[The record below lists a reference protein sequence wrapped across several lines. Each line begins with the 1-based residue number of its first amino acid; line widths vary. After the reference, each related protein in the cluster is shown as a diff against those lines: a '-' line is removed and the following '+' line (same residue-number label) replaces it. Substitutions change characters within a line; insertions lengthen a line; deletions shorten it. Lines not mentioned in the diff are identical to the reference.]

1 MNADVNQEKIQPT
14 NPKSKELTDDQLFEY
29 FDEKI
34 SNLDI
39 KPGSI
44 IEGRVIEVNKDY
56 VVVDSELK
64 SESIVPRFEFALD
77 ESEKAL
83 EEGNVYD
90 LFLEAVENGY
100 GETCL
105 SREKARKA
113 VEWRNIE
120 EAYENGSPTL
130 GVIVERVKGG
140 FSIMVNTVKGFL
152 PGSQVDVRPM
162 KQQDSLVGQEMEF
175 KIVKIDKKR
184 NNIVVSR
191 RSILEEQGSEDR
203 QKLLDTLSVGLS
215 VKGIVK
221 NLTDYGAFVDLGG
234 IDGLL
239 HITDMSWKRIKHP
252 SDMIQIGDEID
263 VKILSYDREKK
274 RVSLG
279 LKQLAEDPWEDLQEK
294 YPLQSKVFGKVT
306 NITEYGCF
314 VEITNAIEGLVHMSE
329 MDWTNKNVKPSNL
342 VHVGDEVEVMIL
354 DIDKDK
360 RRISLGLKQCQ
371 LNPWEEFANNH
382 RKDDII
388 KGKIKTIT
396 DFGVFIGL
404 DGGIDGLI
412 HTTDLSWVEPG
423 EKVIRQLKKG
433 EEIEAIVLSIDPER
447 ERVSLGAK
455 QITSDPFADFCEQTP
470 RNTKISV
477 TVKSIDG
484 KNVIVKVNDLID
496 GVIRLEECPDSVKE
510 GDSLEAYV
518 TLHESRNYLLP
529 LSMSKG
535 PAVDHAK
542 KEYEKMEFDKSS
554 DSGSIGDMIK
564 RKLSSD
570 DGSDNS

>member
-1 MNADVNQEKIQPT
+1 M
-14 NPKSKELTDDQLFEY
+14 
-29 FDEKI
+29 
-34 SNLDI
+34 
-39 KPGSI
+39 
-44 IEGRVIEVNKDY
+44 
-56 VVVDSELK
+56 DS
-64 SESIVPRFEFALD
+64 
-77 ESEKAL
+77 
-83 EEGNVYD
+83 
-90 LFLEAVENGY
+90 
-100 GETCL
+100 
-105 SREKARKA
+105 
-113 VEWRNIE
+113 
-120 EAYENGSPTL
+120 
-130 GVIVERVKGG
+130 
-140 FSIMVNTVKGFL
+140 
-152 PGSQVDVRPM
+152 
-162 KQQDSLVGQEMEF
+162 
-175 KIVKIDKKR
+175 
-184 NNIVVSR
+184 
-191 RSILEEQGSEDR
+191 
-203 QKLLDTLSVGLS
+203 LSVGLT

-252 SDMIQIGDEID
+252 SELIQIGDEID
-263 VKILSYDREKK
+263 VKVLSYDRDKK

-279 LKQLAEDPWEDLQEK
+279 LKQLAEDPWEDLQDQ
-294 YPLQSKVFGKVT
+294 YPLNSKVFGKVT

-371 LNPWEEFANNH
+371 MNPWEEFANNH

-412 HTTDLSWVEPG
+412 HSTDLSWTESG
-423 EKVIRQLKKG
+423 EKVIRQMKKG

-470 RNTKISV
+470 RNTKITV
-477 TVKSIDG
+477 TVTEVDG
-484 KNVIVKVNDLID
+484 KNVIVKVNDAIN
-496 GVIRLEECPDSVKE
+496 GVIRAEECPSDVKE

-529 LSMSKG
+529 LSMSK
-535 PAVDHAK
+535 ATSTHHVK
-542 KEYEKMEFDKSS
+542 KEYDKMEAEKGTDL
-554 DSGSIGDMIK
+554 GSLGDMIK
-564 RKLSSD
+564 KKLS
-570 DGSDNS
+570 DGE

>member
-1 MNADVNQEKIQPT
+1 MTAESTQPTENKSETNSSMTDEQLVALFEEKIGH
-14 NPKSKELTDDQLFEY
+14 
-29 FDEKI
+29 
-34 SNLDI
+34 LDI
-39 KPGSI
+39 KHGNI
-44 IEGRVIEVNKDY
+44 ISGQIIEVNKDY
-56 VVVDSELK
+56 IVVDSELK
-64 SESIVPRFEFALD
+64 SESIVPRFEFEAD
-77 ESEKAL
+77 EAEKPLAV
-83 EEGNVYD
+83 GDHYD
-90 LFLEAVENGY
+90 LYLESVENGY

-105 SREKARKA
+105 SRDKARKA
-113 VEWRNIE
+113 VEWRDIE
-120 EAYENGSPTL
+120 AAYDAGKPVL
-130 GVIVERVKGG
+130 GRITDRVKGG
-140 FSIMVNTVKGFL
+140 FSIIVNSVKGFL
-152 PGSQVDVRPM
+152 PGSQVDVKPM
-162 KQQDSLVGQEMEF
+162 KNQDFLVGQEMEF
-175 KIVKIDKKR
+175 KVVKIDKKR

-191 RSILEEQGSEDR
+191 RSILEEQGSEER
-203 QKLLDTLSVGLS
+203 TKLLDSLAVGIT

-252 SDMIQIGDEID
+252 SELIQIGDEID
-263 VKILSYDREKK
+263 VKVLSFDREKK

-279 LKQLAEDPWEDLQEK
+279 LKQLAEDPWEDLQEQ
-294 YPLQSKVFGKVT
+294 YPLNSKVFGKVT

-354 DIDKDK
+354 DIDKNK

-371 LNPWEEFANNH
+371 MNPWAEFANNH
-382 RKDDII
+382 QKDDII

-412 HTTDLSWVEPG
+412 HATDLSWTEPG
-423 EKVIRQLKKG
+423 EQMIRQMKKG

-470 RNTKISV
+470 RNTKITV
-477 TVKSIDG
+477 TVRSVEG
-484 KNVIVKVNDLID
+484 NNVIVKVNDQIN
-496 GVIRLEECPDSVKE
+496 GIIRSDECPANVKE
-510 GDSLEAYV
+510 GDSLDAYV

-529 LSMSKG
+529 LSMSKSSSSHH
-535 PAVDHAK
+535 VK
-542 KEYEKMEFDKSS
+542 QEYDKMQASRDV
-554 DSGSIGDMIK
+554 DSGSIGDII
-564 RKLSSD
+564 
-570 DGSDNS
+570 

>member
-1 MNADVNQEKIQPT
+1 MNAETNNNQQETQST
-14 NPKSKELTDDQLFEY
+14 DLPKTPSTDEQLFEY

-34 SNLDI
+34 SALEVRA
-39 KPGSI
+39 GSI
-44 IEGRVIEVNKDY
+44 IRGEVIEVKKDH

-64 SESIVPRFEFALD
+64 SESIVPRFEFVAD
-77 ESEKAL
+77 ENEKPI
-83 EEGNVYD
+83 EVGDFYD
-90 LFLEAVENGY
+90 LYLEAVENGY

-105 SREKARKA
+105 SRDKARKA
-113 VEWRNIE
+113 VEWKNIE
-120 EAYENGSPTL
+120 DAFETGAPIL
-130 GVIVERVKGG
+130 GTITDRVKGG
-140 FSIMVNTVKGFL
+140 FSIIVSTVKGFL

-162 KQQDSLVGQEMEF
+162 KHQDSLLGQEMEF

-203 QKLLDTLSVGLS
+203 QKLLDNLSVGLS

-239 HITDMSWKRIKHP
+239 HITDMSWKRVKHP
-252 SDMIQIGDEID
+252 SELIQIGDEID
-263 VKILSYDREKK
+263 VKVLSYDKDKK

-294 YPLQSKVFGKVT
+294 YPLNSKVFGRVT

-423 EKVIRQLKKG
+423 ERVIRQMKKG

-470 RNTKISV
+470 KNTKISV

-484 KNVIVKVNDLID
+484 KSVIVKVNDKID
-496 GVIRLEECPDSVKE
+496 GVVRLEECPESVKE
-510 GDSLEAYV
+510 GDTLEAYV

-529 LSMSKG
+529 LSMTKG
-535 PAVDHAK
+535 SSVDHAK
-542 KEYEKMEFDKSS
+542 KEFDRMESEKGS
-554 DSGSIGDMIK
+554 DSGSLGDLIK

-570 DGSDNS
+570 DS

>member
-1 MNADVNQEKIQPT
+1 MNAETNNNQQETQST
-14 NPKSKELTDDQLFEY
+14 DLPKTPSTDEQLFEY

-34 SNLDI
+34 SALEVRA
-39 KPGSI
+39 GSI
-44 IEGRVIEVNKDY
+44 IRGEVIEVKKDH

-64 SESIVPRFEFALD
+64 SESIVPRFEFVAD
-77 ESEKAL
+77 ENEKPI
-83 EEGNVYD
+83 EVGDFYD
-90 LFLEAVENGY
+90 LYLEAVENGY

-105 SREKARKA
+105 SRDKARKA
-113 VEWRNIE
+113 VEWKNIE
-120 EAYENGSPTL
+120 DAFETGAPIL
-130 GVIVERVKGG
+130 GTITDRVKGG
-140 FSIMVNTVKGFL
+140 FSIIVSTVKGFL

-162 KQQDSLVGQEMEF
+162 KHQDSLVGQEMEF

-203 QKLLDTLSVGLS
+203 QKLLDNLSVGLS

-239 HITDMSWKRIKHP
+239 HITDMSWKRVKHP
-252 SDMIQIGDEID
+252 SELIQIGDEID
-263 VKILSYDREKK
+263 VKVLSYDKDKK

-294 YPLQSKVFGKVT
+294 YPLNSKVFGRVT

-423 EKVIRQLKKG
+423 ERVIRQMKKG

-470 RNTKISV
+470 KNTKISV

-484 KNVIVKVNDLID
+484 KSVIVKVNDKID
-496 GVIRLEECPDSVKE
+496 GVVRLEECPESVKE
-510 GDSLEAYV
+510 GDTLEAYV

-529 LSMSKG
+529 LSMTKG
-535 PAVDHAK
+535 SSVDHAK
-542 KEYEKMEFDKSS
+542 KEFDRMESEKGS
-554 DSGSIGDMIK
+554 DSGSLGDLIK

-570 DGSDNS
+570 DS

>member
-1 MNADVNQEKIQPT
+1 MNADANTQKETNQVNLSDEQLVTLFEEKIGQ
-14 NPKSKELTDDQLFEY
+14 
-29 FDEKI
+29 
-34 SNLDI
+34 LDI
-39 KPGSI
+39 KHGNI
-44 IEGRVIEVNKDY
+44 MNCAIVEVHKDY

-64 SESIVPRFEFALD
+64 SESIVPRFEFELD
-77 ESEKAL
+77 EEEKPL
-83 EEGNVYD
+83 EVGDHYD
-90 LFLEAVENGY
+90 LYLEAVENGY

-120 EAYENGSPTL
+120 EAFEAGSPVV
-130 GVIVERVKGG
+130 GVITDRVKGG
-140 FSIMVNTVKGFL
+140 FSIIVNTVKGFL
-152 PGSQVDVRPM
+152 PGSQVDVKPM
-162 KQQDSLVGQEMEF
+162 KHQDSLVGQEMEF

-191 RSILEEQGSEDR
+191 RSILEDQGSEDR
-203 QKLLDTLSVGLS
+203 QKLLDSLSVGLT

-252 SDMIQIGDEID
+252 SELIQIGDEIE
-263 VKILSYDREKK
+263 VKVLSYDKEKK

-279 LKQLAEDPWEDLQEK
+279 LKQLAEDPWEDLQDK
-294 YPLQSKVFGKVT
+294 YPLNSKVFGKVT

-371 LNPWEEFANNH
+371 MNPWQEFANNH
-382 RKDDII
+382 RKDDLI

-412 HTTDLSWVEPG
+412 HSTDLSWTEPG
-423 EKVIRQLKKG
+423 EKIIRQLKKG
-433 EEIEAIVLSIDPER
+433 EEIEAVVLSIDSER
-447 ERVSLGAK
+447 DRVSLGAK

-477 TVKSIDG
+477 AVKQIDG
-484 KNVIVKVNDLID
+484 KQVIVKVNDKID
-496 GVIRLEECPDSVKE
+496 GVLRAEECPADVKE
-510 GDSLEAYV
+510 GDTLEAYV

-535 PAVDHAK
+535 PAVNHVK
-542 KEYEKMEFDKSS
+542 KEYEKMEADSQADASS
-554 DSGSIGDMIK
+554 LGDLIK

-570 DGSDNS
+570 DTEN

>member
-1 MNADVNQEKIQPT
+1 MNAESTQPTPKTEKTNSSLTDEQLVALFEEKIGH
-14 NPKSKELTDDQLFEY
+14 
-29 FDEKI
+29 
-34 SNLDI
+34 LDI
-39 KPGSI
+39 KHGNI
-44 IEGRVIEVNKDY
+44 ISGQIIEVNKDY

-64 SESIVPRFEFALD
+64 SESIVPRFEFESD
-77 ESEKAL
+77 EQEKPLAV
-83 EEGNVYD
+83 GDHYD
-90 LFLEAVENGY
+90 LYLESVENGY

-105 SREKARKA
+105 SRDKARKA
-113 VEWRNIE
+113 VEWRDIE
-120 EAYENGSPTL
+120 ASYEAGEPVL
-130 GVIVERVKGG
+130 GRITDRVKGG
-140 FSIMVNTVKGFL
+140 FSIAVNSVKGFL
-152 PGSQVDVRPM
+152 PGSQVDVKPM
-162 KQQDSLVGQEMEF
+162 KNQDFLVGQEMEF
-175 KIVKIDKKR
+175 KVVKIDKKR

-191 RSILEEQGSEDR
+191 RSILEEQGSEER
-203 QKLLDTLSVGLS
+203 TKLLDSLAVGIT

-252 SDMIQIGDEID
+252 NELIQIGDEID
-263 VKILSYDREKK
+263 VKVLSFDREKK

-279 LKQLAEDPWEDLQEK
+279 LKQLAEDPWEDLQDQ
-294 YPLQSKVFGKVT
+294 YPLNSKVFGKVT

-354 DIDKDK
+354 DIDKNK

-371 LNPWEEFANNH
+371 MNPWAEFANNH
-382 RKDDII
+382 QKDDII

-412 HTTDLSWVEPG
+412 HATDLSWTESG
-423 EKVIRQLKKG
+423 EQMIRQMKKG

-455 QITSDPFADFCEQTP
+455 QITPDPFADFCEQTP
-470 RNTKISV
+470 RNTKITV
-477 TVKSIDG
+477 TVSSVVG
-484 KNVIVKVNDLID
+484 GNVIVKVNDQIN
-496 GVIRLEECPDSVKE
+496 GVIRADECPANVKE
-510 GDSLEAYV
+510 GDSLDAYV

-529 LSMSKG
+529 LSMSK
-535 PAVDHAK
+535 ASSTHHVK
-542 KEYEKMEFDKSS
+542 QEYDKMQENRSV
-554 DSGSIGDMIK
+554 DSGSLGDMIK
-564 RKLSSD
+564 KKLDDSD
-570 DGSDNS
+570 PS